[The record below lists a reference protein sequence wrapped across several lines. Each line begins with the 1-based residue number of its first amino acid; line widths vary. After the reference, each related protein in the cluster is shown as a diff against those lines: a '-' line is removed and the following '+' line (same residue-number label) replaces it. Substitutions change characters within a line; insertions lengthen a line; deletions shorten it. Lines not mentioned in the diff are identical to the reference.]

1 MRVKTIQKTL
11 SSIQVKTYSEEIHLV
26 NSILELKNK
35 EMIEIVFN
43 HFLFSTR
50 VLSLQ
55 NVFLRN
61 MFYFVFY

>member
-11 SSIQVKTYSEEIHLV
+11 SSIQNRTYSEEIHLV
-26 NSILELKNK
+26 NSVLELKNK

-55 NVFLRN
+55 NVCLRN